1 MKESKQEVMID
12 LIFNL
17 LALVLLVAATVQYFY
32 TEHPYMALFTAVAVL
47 IMFVVVVY
55 KYSRS

>member
-32 TEHPYMALFTAVAVL
+32 TDHAYMALFIAVAVL

-55 KYSRS
+55 KYLRS